1 MVVVVGWLSKM
12 VQLESHHRRWIVEPD
27 ETVLGELVQL
37 LTCTP
42 VAACWVVQLP
52 AAVQELVVVQSC
64 RVHPPTLLF
73 FVFPEPFS
81 KSRSCQGVLP
91 VLLPEQQ
98 TVVLRVQVEEVE
110 GMVSLYHQEVVE
122 EEVAVA
128 LYHLEVAEAEV
139 AVARRLETP
148 LASFRTRRNLY
159 QKR

>member
-1 MVVVVGWLSKM
+1 M
-12 VQLESHHRRWIVEPD
+12 
-27 ETVLGELVQL
+27 
-37 LTCTP
+37 
-42 VAACWVVQLP
+42 
-52 AAVQELVVVQSC
+52 
-64 RVHPPTLLF
+64 
-73 FVFPEPFS
+73 
-81 KSRSCQGVLP
+81 LP

-110 GMVSLYHQEVVE
+110 GMVSLYHQDVVEEGVAVVLYHQEVVE